1 MKKWK
6 TIFKLISKLS
16 TTCFKISA
24 DKSQKQLAEFVWNSK
39 MLNQLGETK
48 QRLSLQ
54 ESVFLNVFFF
64 LFKVLDEKDKRV
76 TDHKTHKTIYFKK

>member
-16 TTCFKISA
+16 TTCLKISA

-54 ESVFLNVFFF
+54 ESVFLNVFSLF
-64 LFKVLDEKDKRV
+64 LKCLMR
-76 TDHKTHKTIYFKK
+76 KTKE

>member
-1 MKKWK
+1 M
-6 TIFKLISKLS
+6 ISKLS
-16 TTCFKISA
+16 TTCLKISV

-39 MLNQLGETK
+39 MLNQLGKTK

-54 ESVFLNVFFF
+54 ESVFLNVFS

-76 TDHKTHKTIYFKK
+76 TDHKTHKTIYFKNRWKI